1 MAMELL
7 KTDANGVLPGYRD
20 SMRPRI
26 YFLTIVQLGGQMT
39 RNLLRRAW
47 LLAALLAAFFLPVHS
62 SFAETVEAKLD
73 TGVIATADFRAGK
86 PSRPAILLLHG
97 FLQTR
102 NALPISPLANTLA
115 DIGYT
120 VLTPTL
126 SLGISRR
133 AQSLDC
139 EAPHIHTKEGDVAEI
154 GYWTN
159 WLARKGYKSIVL
171 IGHSSGS
178 SEILQYVLENPSPA
192 IRIAILTSIIPIRS
206 IPQDVQKA
214 LASVKQAH
222 TGGQALERYT
232 ISYCKGNYVAPAAD
246 YLTYAAS
253 TASNILDQFGKTKV
267 PVEVIL
273 GKSDTAM
280 ESTWPEKIRAQGI
293 PVTVIDNA
301 SHFFDGLQEFDLS
314 DKVESILEKLPAG
327 HN

>member
-1 MAMELL
+1 MIR
-7 KTDANGVLPGYRD
+7 N
-20 SMRPRI
+20 
-26 YFLTIVQLGGQMT
+26 FLG
-39 RNLLRRAW
+39 RAW
-47 LLAALLAAFFLPVHS
+47 LITALLADLFLPVHS
-62 SFAETVEAKLD
+62 SFAETVEVKLQ

-115 DIGYT
+115 DNGYP
-120 VLTPTL
+120 VLIPTL
-126 SLGISRR
+126 SLGIDQR

-178 SEILQYVLENPSPA
+178 LEILQYVSQSPSPEVK
-192 IRIAILTSIIPIRS
+192 IAILTSLIPLRS
-206 IPQDVQKA
+206 IPKEVQKA
-214 LASVKQAH
+214 LASVKQTH
-222 TGGQALERYT
+222 TSGQALERYT
-232 ISYCKGNYVAPAAD
+232 LSYCKGNYVAPPAD

-253 TASNILDQFGKTKV
+253 DASNTLDQFSKTKI

-280 ESTWPEKIRAQGI
+280 ELTWPEEIRARGI
-293 PVTVIDNA
+293 SVTVIDNA
-301 SHFFDGLQEFDLS
+301 THFFDGMEEFDLS
-314 DKVESILEKLPAG
+314 DKVESILARLPAG